1 MPAVTSSGAQLV
13 PAGTTAPAAVGRRT
27 AIIGQT
33 AARWTEWLRSRARR
47 MALGLAVAALL
58 ETGAL
63 ALSVFLV
70 MEGVRLGFL

>member
-1 MPAVTSSGAQLV
+1 
-13 PAGTTAPAAVGRRT
+13 VGRRT
-27 AIIGQT
+27 AIIRQA

-58 ETGAL
+58 EAGAV

>member
-1 MPAVTSSGAQLV
+1 
-13 PAGTTAPAAVGRRT
+13 
-27 AIIGQT
+27 
-33 AARWTEWLRSRARR
+33 

-58 ETGAL
+58 EAGAV